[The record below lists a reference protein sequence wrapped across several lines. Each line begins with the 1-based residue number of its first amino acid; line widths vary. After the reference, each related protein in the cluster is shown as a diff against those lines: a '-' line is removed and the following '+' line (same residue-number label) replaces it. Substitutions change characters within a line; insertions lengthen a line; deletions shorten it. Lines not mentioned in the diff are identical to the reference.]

1 MLRIMVCSLVAVTS
15 IAAAKGLKVTEAEHQ
30 VSAKIDGKPLWTFN
44 HDPAEGKPYFH
55 PLSSTDGT
63 VFTDLRPKD
72 HPWHRGVWFSWKKI
86 NGVNY
91 WEESRKTGKSAG
103 ETRTTK
109 VERRVAADK
118 AATMTLELEY
128 APAGSDDV
136 VMNES
141 RGVVVSPPTE
151 DGIYTIDWSS
161 EFRALKDDVVLD
173 RTPLPG
179 QEGGKGHGGYAGW
192 SVRMNKDVKGG
203 VFLNNAGQIGASVHR
218 QPTPWMQ
225 FSSPEGS
232 SLLFM
237 DHPGNL
243 RHPAKWFVAEKMPYF
258 SPAVI
263 HDAPHTI
270 KAGESLSLRYRLVVL
285 PDAVSGKAAD
295 AIWNRWVK

>member
-1 MLRIMVCSLVAVTS
+1 MKLFLLLFLVVATAS
-15 IAAAKGLKVTEAEHQ
+15 YAGLEVVETEHG
-30 VSAKIDGKPLWTFN
+30 VSAEFDGLTLWTFN

-55 PLSSTDGT
+55 PLASTDGT
-63 VFTDLRPKD
+63 TFTDLRPKD

-91 WEESRKTGKSAG
+91 WEESRKTGTSAG
-103 ETRTTK
+103 ETRI
-109 VERRVAADK
+109 VEIKRNISKGKQVRFEFAI
-118 AATMTLELEY
+118 EY
-128 APAGSDDV
+128 VPAGTDDA
-136 VMNES
+136 VMKES
-141 RGVVVSPPTE
+141 RVVSVSPPGE

-161 EFRALKDDVVLD
+161 EFLAMDKDVALD

-179 QEGGKGHGGYAGW
+179 QKGGKGHGGYAGW

-203 VFLNNAGQIGASVHR
+203 VFLNSAGQKGTAAHR
-218 QPTPWMQ
+218 QPAPWMQ
-225 FSSPEGS
+225 FTSPQGS

-285 PDAVSGKAAD
+285 PDAADGEAAN
-295 AIWNRWVK
+295 AIWERWAE